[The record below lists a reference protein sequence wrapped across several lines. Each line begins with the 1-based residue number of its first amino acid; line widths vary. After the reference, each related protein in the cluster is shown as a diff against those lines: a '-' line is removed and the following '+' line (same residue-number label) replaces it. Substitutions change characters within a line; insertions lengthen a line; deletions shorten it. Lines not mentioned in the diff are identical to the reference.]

1 MTVATAETLMQ
12 NSITAYFNCRRC
24 LAECPPFMS
33 AAEFAR
39 LNFGQTPYGLQVWC
53 VRHNMNVY
61 HLDLTSQPR
70 PACVTH
76 GVETDTPYA
85 PDLTLA
91 CPRCGFDPASG
102 QDHTRLDDA

>member
-1 MTVATAETLMQ
+1 MVTAETLMQ
-12 NSITAYFNCRRC
+12 NGITAYFHCAQC
-24 LAECPPFMS
+24 LKECPTSMS

-39 LNFGQTPYGLQVWC
+39 LAFGQTPYGLQAWC

-70 PACVTH
+70 PGCCTH
-76 GVETDTPYA
+76 GFATDTPYA
-85 PDLTLA
+85 ADLNLA

-102 QDHTRLDDA
+102 QDPTRRDDA